1 MKKDLLA
8 SCMATLLGITLCS
21 PCAWAGQTEGA
32 ENSTPPP
39 RLSVVGDVNGSEA
52 VQPERGPG
60 APDEVQAPEEID
72 DETDRKAAGL
82 AGGDSLPVEAEAKA
96 NVSAPQSSAEARS
109 NAASVFDIGD
119 GQPYAGFAEAIAA
132 IPSDA
137 GDVVFNVKS
146 NLYQDYRDYLPGG
159 ILFSLPTDR
168 NMTSLTITSDANAQT
183 IVGNGGSDS
192 YCINLFANG
201 VPIIIEAPLKMNA
214 LIYGGSNGAPL
225 SGASSITVREGAFA
239 RSLFGGSLNADL
251 SGDATI
257 LVEGTA
263 STVVGGCRAYA
274 SDSGLANASAT
285 LRGSSFIDIGEAGG
299 AQKAIGGGIACFPSS
314 GSAALS
320 ADAATTGSTNIT
332 VNGSIDEV
340 YGGGSAGATSIAL
353 STLSNT
359 AATANVA
366 GSASI
371 TFGAKAQTYSSG
383 SMSKMHVYGGG
394 LATGTSKEN
403 ANRSAADVAGTVTIT
418 ALEDDTA
425 AQSQPDS
432 KAFSR
437 FYGGGCALYGG
448 AQANVGATVI
458 MTARCG
464 WESAAG
470 IIGGGYALAGGTADV
485 LGATRVEV
493 FGIEGQKANYENAN
507 LVAGGG
513 FAENNSNDLATSA
526 CADSTEVIIH
536 KGANLTSGSNTGMSV
551 IGGGIAKGNV
561 CTSDVAGT
569 ARIEAK
575 PGASVTRGAVG
586 GGIAWGSKSDGRPQG
601 ARNASAD
608 VGSTSVVF
616 GEGCTSGGLV
626 IGGGYAFSNAVES
639 TANVIGNVSV
649 STGDGCSFTGN
660 FVIGG
665 GLASLAADC
674 EASVFGNVNTDFGDG
689 TATKSFV
696 GGGFSYNGSTGC
708 ATDVQGSVTTNFGD
722 TYTMSA
728 GQFIGG
734 GYVYYNSTD
743 CSAASGSVHTEMG
756 KNATLTG
763 RWVTAA
769 GNVSYNS
776 AGDVHV
782 GSDKGADSV
791 TFTAEEGYAA
801 YVFSNGGYIAG
812 DQTAASTAQVT
823 GSVSSSFENCDIKYF
838 YGGAYLSDTNGNGTI
853 DGNVESRFSKCALPA
868 QDGTMPRAGSGIT
881 GDAKLVFADS
891 VLAKGYIG
899 ATSASD
905 IGGKHIVSFVGNS
918 TCKDFIYA
926 EHQKGTLLIEIGD
939 EKGTST
945 QTVVSGVYSPN
956 HIGETDILIHKG
968 ATFTPSTISA
978 DGSGAPY
985 HLMGVY
991 DLTIEGGGSLV
1002 GYNENPTT
1010 LYGNLTGV
1018 PASDSE
1024 ATASITMPASATI
1037 TGDEASG
1044 SALEGVLE
1052 VHPTG
1057 TLTTG
1062 MTLFDFARTGNG
1074 KVLLDDPSR
1083 PQRYYL
1089 AKDETSQQN
1098 RTLWTIAAGS
1108 TITVK
1113 QAEHGT
1119 IEPGDNAFN
1128 RNEPATYTF
1137 VPDYGYRLESILI
1150 DGMSAGDVAPGSDR
1164 AVSYAF
1170 TPSTDTCEVSAVFVP
1185 LETEDLHD
1193 RIENLPEA
1201 ADVPTASE
1209 ETRNAI
1215 LDAKLDLE
1223 AHLEQNPDAPVDADA
1238 LDKLHEDLL
1247 RLPEIQV
1254 EVVVEVAG
1262 EGGSADEIVTIENGC
1277 LHHFV
1282 YEFGKDEIRAL
1293 RNGSAELLK
1302 IKAVINDDIVDAE
1315 GAERAA
1321 LDAKLGEE
1329 YLLGK
1334 HFSVT
1339 VTKQTFKSRTDDIPL
1354 ASEQIHSLGKGIT
1367 MTFAIPDAVASESGD
1382 ARTFAIART
1391 HQEDDGSW
1399 TASLLPDE
1407 NTADRAS
1414 VTVTTDRFSRY
1425 AIAYSDVAVPPVD
1438 PTPPPAPEEG
1448 ERKEGGGED
1457 SRAKAKALAKV
1468 GDPLPSPVAGTAA
1481 LAFIAC
1487 GFALLLRKQAR

>member
-1 MKKDLLA
+1 
-8 SCMATLLGITLCS
+8 
-21 PCAWAGQTEGA
+21 
-32 ENSTPPP
+32 
-39 RLSVVGDVNGSEA
+39 
-52 VQPERGPG
+52 
-60 APDEVQAPEEID
+60 
-72 DETDRKAAGL
+72 
-82 AGGDSLPVEAEAKA
+82 
-96 NVSAPQSSAEARS
+96 
-109 NAASVFDIGD
+109 
-119 GQPYAGFAEAIAA
+119 
-132 IPSDA
+132 
-137 GDVVFNVKS
+137 
-146 NLYQDYRDYLPGG
+146 
-159 ILFSLPTDR
+159 
-168 NMTSLTITSDANAQT
+168 MTSPTITSDANAQT

-320 ADAATTGSTNIT
+320 ADAATTGSTSIT

-340 YGGGSAGATSIAL
+340 YGGGSAGAASIAL

-371 TFGAKAQTYSSG
+371 MFGAKAQTYSSG

-464 WESAAG
+464 WESAAD
-470 IIGGGYALAGGTADV
+470 I
-485 LGATRVEV
+485 
-493 FGIEGQKANYENAN
+493 
-507 LVAGGG
+507 
-513 FAENNSNDLATSA
+513 
-526 CADSTEVIIH
+526 
-536 KGANLTSGSNTGMSV
+536 
-551 IGGGIAKGNV
+551 
-561 CTSDVAGT
+561 
-569 ARIEAK
+569 
-575 PGASVTRGAVG
+575 
-586 GGIAWGSKSDGRPQG
+586 
-601 ARNASAD
+601 
-608 VGSTSVVF
+608 
-616 GEGCTSGGLV
+616 
-626 IGGGYAFSNAVES
+626 
-639 TANVIGNVSV
+639 
-649 STGDGCSFTGN
+649 
-660 FVIGG
+660 
-665 GLASLAADC
+665 
-674 EASVFGNVNTDFGDG
+674 
-689 TATKSFV
+689 
-696 GGGFSYNGSTGC
+696 
-708 ATDVQGSVTTNFGD
+708 
-722 TYTMSA
+722 
-728 GQFIGG
+728 IGG

-823 GSVSSSFENCDIKYF
+823 GSISSSFENCDIKYF

-968 ATFTPSTISA
+968 ATFTPSTVSA

-1018 PASDSE
+1018 PASGGE

-1037 TGDEASG
+1037 TGDGASG

-1052 VHPTG
+1052 VHLTG

-1074 KVLLDDPSR
+1074 KALLDDPSR

-1164 AVSYAF
+1164 AVSYTF

-1193 RIENLPEA
+1193 RIENLPDA

-1209 ETRNAI
+1209 ETKNAI

-1223 AHLEQNPDAPVDADA
+1223 AHLEQSPDAPVDADA

-1247 RLPEIQV
+1247 QLPEIQV
-1254 EVVVEVAG
+1254 EVVVEVGG

-1282 YEFGKDEIRAL
+1282 YEFGKDEIQAL

-1339 VTKQTFKSRTDDIPL
+1339 IMKQTFKSRTDDIPL

-1399 TASLLPDE
+1399 TASLLPNE
-1407 NTADRAS
+1407 NAANRAS

-1425 AIAYSDVAVPPVD
+1425 AIAYSDAAVPPVD
-1438 PTPPPAPEEG
+1438 PTPLPAPEEG

-1468 GDPLPSPVAGTAA
+1468 SDPLPSPVAGTAA

>member
-21 PCAWAGQTEGA
+21 PCAWAGQTEDA

-52 VQPERGPG
+52 VQPEREPG

-146 NLYQDYRDYLPGG
+146 DLYQDYRDYLPGG
-159 ILFSLPTDR
+159 ISFSLPTDR

-214 LIYGGSNGAPL
+214 LIYGGSNGTPL

-314 GSAALS
+314 GSGALS
-320 ADAATTGSTNIT
+320 ADAATTGSTSIT

-340 YGGGSAGATSIAL
+340 YGGGSAGAASIAL

-470 IIGGGYALAGGTADV
+470 IIGGGY
-485 LGATRVEV
+485 
-493 FGIEGQKANYENAN
+493 
-507 LVAGGG
+507 
-513 FAENNSNDLATSA
+513 
-526 CADSTEVIIH
+526 
-536 KGANLTSGSNTGMSV
+536 
-551 IGGGIAKGNV
+551 
-561 CTSDVAGT
+561 
-569 ARIEAK
+569 
-575 PGASVTRGAVG
+575 
-586 GGIAWGSKSDGRPQG
+586 
-601 ARNASAD
+601 
-608 VGSTSVVF
+608 
-616 GEGCTSGGLV
+616 
-626 IGGGYAFSNAVES
+626 
-639 TANVIGNVSV
+639 
-649 STGDGCSFTGN
+649 
-660 FVIGG
+660 
-665 GLASLAADC
+665 
-674 EASVFGNVNTDFGDG
+674 
-689 TATKSFV
+689 
-696 GGGFSYNGSTGC
+696 
-708 ATDVQGSVTTNFGD
+708 
-722 TYTMSA
+722 
-728 GQFIGG
+728 
-734 GYVYYNSTD
+734 VYYNSTD

-776 AGDVHV
+776 AGDFHV

-801 YVFSNGGYIAG
+801 YVFSNGGYIAS
-812 DQTAASTAQVT
+812 DQTAASTARVT
-823 GSVSSSFENCDIKYF
+823 GSISSSFENCDIKYF

-1002 GYNENPTT
+1002 GYNGNPTT

-1018 PASDSE
+1018 PASGSE

-1044 SALEGVLE
+1044 SALEGVPE

-1074 KVLLDDPSR
+1074 KVLLDDPSH

-1193 RIENLPEA
+1193 RIENLPDA

-1209 ETRNAI
+1209 ETKNAI

-1247 RLPEIQV
+1247 QLPEIQV

-1262 EGGSADEIVTIENGC
+1262 EGGSADEVATIENGC

-1282 YEFGKDEIRAL
+1282 YEFGKDEIQAL

-1302 IKAVINDDIVDAE
+1302 IKAVIIDDIVDAE

-1407 NTADRAS
+1407 NAANRAS

-1438 PTPPPAPEEG
+1438 PTPLPAPEEG

>member
-1 MKKDLLA
+1 MR
-8 SCMATLLGITLCS
+8 LG
-21 PCAWAGQTEGA
+21 WANRGRGKLH
-32 ENSTPPP
+32 PPP

-52 VQPERGPG
+52 VQPEREPG

-146 NLYQDYRDYLPGG
+146 DLYQDYRDYLPGG
-159 ILFSLPTDR
+159 ISFSLPTDR

-214 LIYGGSNGAPL
+214 LIYGGSNGTPL

-314 GSAALS
+314 GSGALS
-320 ADAATTGSTNIT
+320 ADAATTGSTSIT

-340 YGGGSAGATSIAL
+340 YGGGSAGAASIAL

-470 IIGGGYALAGGTADV
+470 IIGGGY
-485 LGATRVEV
+485 
-493 FGIEGQKANYENAN
+493 
-507 LVAGGG
+507 
-513 FAENNSNDLATSA
+513 
-526 CADSTEVIIH
+526 
-536 KGANLTSGSNTGMSV
+536 
-551 IGGGIAKGNV
+551 
-561 CTSDVAGT
+561 
-569 ARIEAK
+569 
-575 PGASVTRGAVG
+575 
-586 GGIAWGSKSDGRPQG
+586 
-601 ARNASAD
+601 
-608 VGSTSVVF
+608 
-616 GEGCTSGGLV
+616 
-626 IGGGYAFSNAVES
+626 
-639 TANVIGNVSV
+639 
-649 STGDGCSFTGN
+649 
-660 FVIGG
+660 
-665 GLASLAADC
+665 
-674 EASVFGNVNTDFGDG
+674 
-689 TATKSFV
+689 
-696 GGGFSYNGSTGC
+696 
-708 ATDVQGSVTTNFGD
+708 
-722 TYTMSA
+722 
-728 GQFIGG
+728 
-734 GYVYYNSTD
+734 VYYNSTD

-776 AGDVHV
+776 AGDFHV

-801 YVFSNGGYIAG
+801 YVFSNGGYIAS
-812 DQTAASTAQVT
+812 DQTAASTARVT
-823 GSVSSSFENCDIKYF
+823 GSISSSFENCDIKYF

-968 ATFTPSTISA
+968 ATFTPSTIS
-978 DGSGAPY
+978 GAPY

-1002 GYNENPTT
+1002 GYNGNPTT

-1018 PASDSE
+1018 PASGSE

-1044 SALEGVLE
+1044 SALEGVPE

-1074 KVLLDDPSR
+1074 KVLLDDPSH

-1193 RIENLPEA
+1193 RIENLPDA

-1209 ETRNAI
+1209 ETKNAI

-1247 RLPEIQV
+1247 QLPEIQV

-1262 EGGSADEIVTIENGC
+1262 EGGSADEVATIENGC

-1282 YEFGKDEIRAL
+1282 YEFGKDEIQAL

-1302 IKAVINDDIVDAE
+1302 IKAVIIDDIVDAE

-1407 NTADRAS
+1407 NAANRAS

-1438 PTPPPAPEEG
+1438 PTPLPAPEEG

>member
-1 MKKDLLA
+1 
-8 SCMATLLGITLCS
+8 
-21 PCAWAGQTEGA
+21 
-32 ENSTPPP
+32 
-39 RLSVVGDVNGSEA
+39 
-52 VQPERGPG
+52 
-60 APDEVQAPEEID
+60 
-72 DETDRKAAGL
+72 
-82 AGGDSLPVEAEAKA
+82 
-96 NVSAPQSSAEARS
+96 
-109 NAASVFDIGD
+109 
-119 GQPYAGFAEAIAA
+119 
-132 IPSDA
+132 
-137 GDVVFNVKS
+137 
-146 NLYQDYRDYLPGG
+146 
-159 ILFSLPTDR
+159 
-168 NMTSLTITSDANAQT
+168 MTSLTITSDANAQT

-214 LIYGGSNGAPL
+214 LIYGGSNGTPL

-314 GSAALS
+314 GSGVLS
-320 ADAATTGSTNIT
+320 ADAATTGSTSIT

-340 YGGGSAGATSIAL
+340 YGGGSAGAASIAL

-470 IIGGGYALAGGTADV
+470 I
-485 LGATRVEV
+485 
-493 FGIEGQKANYENAN
+493 
-507 LVAGGG
+507 
-513 FAENNSNDLATSA
+513 
-526 CADSTEVIIH
+526 
-536 KGANLTSGSNTGMSV
+536 
-551 IGGGIAKGNV
+551 
-561 CTSDVAGT
+561 
-569 ARIEAK
+569 
-575 PGASVTRGAVG
+575 
-586 GGIAWGSKSDGRPQG
+586 
-601 ARNASAD
+601 
-608 VGSTSVVF
+608 
-616 GEGCTSGGLV
+616 
-626 IGGGYAFSNAVES
+626 
-639 TANVIGNVSV
+639 
-649 STGDGCSFTGN
+649 
-660 FVIGG
+660 
-665 GLASLAADC
+665 
-674 EASVFGNVNTDFGDG
+674 
-689 TATKSFV
+689 
-696 GGGFSYNGSTGC
+696 
-708 ATDVQGSVTTNFGD
+708 
-722 TYTMSA
+722 
-728 GQFIGG
+728 IGG